1 MSRSGSFDVAV
12 KLEGSGGADPG
23 VMGVWGGLPDD
34 QLGRN
39 FLFFLCVNKI
49 SNFA

>member
-12 KLEGSGGADPG
+12 KLEESGGTDPG
-23 VMGVWGGLPDD
+23 VLDVWSPGGGLPDD

-39 FLFFLCVNKI
+39 FLFL
-49 SNFA
+49 